1 MEKTEMSKKMKKG
14 FVCACVVTYC
24 TSLSFRRKKVT
35 SLFILVLLFLDAAL
49 NIGSPLF

>member
-14 FVCACVVTYC
+14 FVCACVVTY
-24 TSLSFRRKKVT
+24 RKKVT